1 MKQGFVLL
9 GIVLA
14 GLGAAQVEDPPEGW
28 VTFSALPNFW
38 SGSRNNVNVRIDPL
52 GYAGVRSYE
61 IRIGGEFVD
70 GRSFATPSVVCQSDI
85 VFDSTHF
92 TAGSSVGVQVNY
104 VLRNFGGGDEAFSEQ
119 TATRTVFNRYAI
131 HADTSIADAFLAA
144 ALAKG
149 VLRLGNPPKH
159 SEEAYVT
166 NGTFN
171 ANDYRFGSDSII
183 NGTIVF
189 SAMHGASSG
198 LLAPPGGQYVQ
209 ASHVETAVTTG
220 QPTSRPPLNLAVIVA
235 CDAFA
240 NETFGN
246 SYLAGSQSVVG
257 RAAVGF
263 KVQVSAKDGVGFGS
277 QLMVNLA
284 DGKPLK
290 MAVKEAYT
298 STFDDPAWESSVAI
312 YGDQAAKLYGAYD
325 GNPDG
330 SASTV
335 WFAVAW
341 ES

>member
-1 MKQGFVLL
+1 MKRALWFL
-9 GIVLA
+9 GITLA
-14 GLGAAQVEDPPEGW
+14 ALGTAQTEDPPVGR
-28 VTFSALPNFW
+28 VTFSALPSFW
-38 SGSRNNVNVRIDPL
+38 SGSRNNANVRIDPL

-70 GRSFATPSVVCQSDI
+70 GRSFATPSIVCQTDI

-92 TAGSSVGVQVNY
+92 TSGSNIGVQVNF

-131 HADTSIADAFLAA
+131 HADTSIAFAGLAA
-144 ALAKG
+144 TVAKG
-149 VLRLGNPPKH
+149 LLLGNPPKH

-166 NGTFN
+166 NQTFN
-171 ANDYRFGSDSII
+171 ANEYRYGSDSII
-183 NGTIVF
+183 YGTVVF

-198 LLAPPGGQYVQ
+198 LLAPPGGQFVQ
-209 ASHVETAVTTG
+209 ASHVETVVTTG

-240 NETFGN
+240 NATFGN
-246 SYLAGSQSVVG
+246 SFLAGSQSVVG

-263 KVQVSAKDGVGFGS
+263 KVEVSAVNGVMFGNY
-277 QLMVNLA
+277 LMVNLA
-284 DGKPLK
+284 SGSPLK
-290 MAVKEAYT
+290 QAVRDAFVSQFE
-298 STFDDPAWESSVAI
+298 DDAWANKVTI
-312 YGDQAAKLYGAYD
+312 YGDQAMKLYGAYD
-325 GNPDG
+325 GDPDG

-335 WFAVAW
+335 WYRVVW